1 MTEHALPTIDDVR
14 AAAERIRPHV
24 HRTPVFTSRLL
35 DERVGTSVYAKAEN
49 HQKIGAFKARGA
61 LNAVLSLDDASR
73 AAGIATHSS
82 GNHAQAVAY
91 AAALVDVPATIVMPD
106 HAPSVKVEAVRALG
120 ASIVTC
126 RQDQRE
132 RILADVVS
140 RSGATVVHPYDDP
153 SVVAGQGTATLELL
167 EEVTDL
173 DVVVTPIGGGGLLT
187 GATLVAADAGLQ
199 TIGAEPSIV
208 DDAHRSLRDGV
219 RHPPTGAIS
228 VGDGLLTGT
237 HLLAIAADR
246 GVPISDLSDIV
257 RLPQVLLNV
266 PVSRKPPLEELPR
279 VAAVLAEANR
289 RLDQRGRVLLRYS
302 GTERLAR
309 VMIEGEDA
317 DELEALA
324 ESIAEAIRVELS

>member
-228 VGDGLLTGT
+228 VGDGLLTGMGE
-237 HLLAIAADR
+237 IAF
-246 GVPISDLSDIV
+246 
-257 RLPQVLLNV
+257 QVLSQHGVEILTV
-266 PVSRKPPLEELPR
+266 DEDEIM
-279 VAAVLAEANR
+279 EATR
-289 RLDQRGRVLLRYS
+289 FVITRTKHLIEPSS
-302 GTERLAR
+302 GTAFAALFRYRRRFEGLR
-309 VMIEGEDA
+309 VGVIVSGGN
-317 DELEALA
+317 
-324 ESIAEAIRVELS
+324 VELSRLTD